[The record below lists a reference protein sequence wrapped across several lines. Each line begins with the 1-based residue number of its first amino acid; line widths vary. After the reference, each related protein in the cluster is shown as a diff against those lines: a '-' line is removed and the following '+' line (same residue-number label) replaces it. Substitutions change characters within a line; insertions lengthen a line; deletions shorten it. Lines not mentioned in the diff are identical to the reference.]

1 VKKCFLSLFVLI
13 IFWSGCNSQPWAKAD
28 NLRIKYLLQGRYDSS
43 LYFADEAAAQM
54 RGTIGEN
61 NIQYAGMLNNLV
73 IPQFYLGDYTK
84 ARYYILKE
92 LQLRESLKATDD
104 TIYLNS
110 LEEASLISRSAG
122 IYEEALTL
130 IKKAEKK
137 SLKIYGPLSPQYANI
152 LVSYA
157 GVYHDFGCSVN
168 DMIYINQEEE
178 YLKRAELIYQ
188 RYGEK
193 SKYEAMIDKSDQAA
207 YNNNIGNL
215 PLAESLMQEV
225 IAFCKKEYG
234 PASSGYASALNNLA
248 VLYYNTGNYKLAEK
262 FFVEAVDIFTKSP
275 EAEKIQTGICINNL
289 GALYHDM
296 GNYKIASKLISDAQ
310 KIFLKDSQEDNPS
323 YAVVLNNLAS
333 VNLSEEYFAT
343 AENKNR
349 ERLLTSGGILFKADS
364 VFRINCQ
371 KPHPFFQTITTNLA
385 IWYNMIGDKKNSSKL
400 INDMSFDSN
409 LSLKVVAMMKKM
421 SISGSIP
428 TGAGKKAHYG
438 PEPVI
443 IPVSINL
450 IDQVSAANA
459 NNATDADAV
468 TKALLRMIMG
478 KATNMKKAVGQYHPA
493 YAALLKSLIV
503 AYASFDDVSSE
514 EQLTLEYM
522 DVVNHKILQDFSFL
536 SESEKELYY
545 ETRLPDMYSFIA
557 YTLTRKRKNPS
568 ITCNA
573 YNNILLNKG
582 LMLKS
587 STAMRLAILN
597 SNNPELLKEYDQWIG
612 LQKEISVL
620 YATPV
625 EKRTKDV
632 SLLENQAN
640 ALERSLVSSSQDFGD
655 FRKGLQITWKDV
667 RNSLK
672 PDEAAIEFTDY
683 KTREK
688 DGGDAVIYCALI
700 VRSNSEYPEMIK
712 LFNEEQLKAIISNS
726 TVNNISSVN
735 DIYGTT
741 NKIDDRLYNLIWKPI
756 EAYLTG
762 VKNVY
767 LSPSGLLYKISFP
780 AISNGRN
787 TYLCDKYEIQVK
799 GSTGNNAG
807 QNLFSPGRNPSAL
820 VFGGIQYSRNNS
832 DVQVWNYLEGTK
844 TEGDAINSI
853 LKKGNMDVN
862 YLAGNNATE
871 TFFKQNAPKYNVLH
885 LATHG
890 FSFAD
895 PNEVRFEE
903 KKQNVEYGQ
912 VTFRGARGGFG
923 VNSFV
928 NSENPLMRSGLV
940 LAGGNDVWVKTEKG
954 GTDDGVLTAQEVT
967 QIDMRKNDLVVL
979 SACETGLGDIK
990 GSEGVYGLQRALKM
1004 AGVKYII
1011 MSLWQIPD
1019 RETVEFMSAFYTN
1032 LLKDKEIKKAFY
1044 GAQKAMRAKYDPYFW
1059 GAFVLME

>member
-1 VKKCFLSLFVLI
+1 L
-13 IFWSGCNSQPWAKAD
+13 KAD
-28 NLRIKYLLQGRYDSS
+28 NLRIKYLLQERYDSALS
-43 LYFADEAAAQM
+43 FADEAAAQM
-54 RGTIGEN
+54 RGAIGEN

-73 IPQFYLGDYTK
+73 VPQFYLGDYTK

-92 LQLRESLKATDD
+92 LQLRESLKATED
-104 TIYLNS
+104 TIYLNC

-122 IYEEALTL
+122 IYEEALAL

-137 SLKIYGPLSPQYANI
+137 SLKIYGSLSPQYANTLI
-152 LVSYA
+152 SYA

-178 YLKRAELIYQ
+178 YLKKAELIYLKN
-188 RYGEK
+188 GEK
-193 SKYEAMIDKSDQAA
+193 SKYEAIIDKSDQAA
-207 YNNNIGNL
+207 FNNNTGNL
-215 PLAESLMQEV
+215 PLAESLMKEV
-225 IAFCKKEYG
+225 IAFCKKEFG
-234 PASSGYASALNNLA
+234 PASTTYAGVLNNLA

-262 FFVEAVDIFTKSP
+262 FFVEAVDIYSKSP

-296 GNYKIASKLISDAQ
+296 GNYKIALKLITDAQ

-323 YAVVLNNLAS
+323 YSVVLNNIAA
-333 VNLSEEYFAT
+333 VNLSEEYFAS

-349 ERLLTSGGILFKADS
+349 ERLLTSGMLLFKADS

-385 IWYNMIGDKKNSSKL
+385 IWYNIIGDKKKSSKL
-400 INDMSFDSN
+400 LNDMAFDSN

-421 SISGSIP
+421 STSGYIP
-428 TGAGKKAHYG
+428 IGAGKKAHYG

-450 IDQVSAANA
+450 IDQVSASNA
-459 NNATDADAV
+459 NNAVDADAV

-478 KATNMKKAVGQYHPA
+478 KATNMKKAVGPYHPA

-514 EQLTLEYM
+514 EELTLEYM
-522 DVVNHKILQDFSFL
+522 DVINHKTLQDFSFL

-545 ETRLPDMYSFIA
+545 ETRLPDMYSFTSYA
-557 YTLTRKRKNPS
+557 LTRKRKNPA

-597 SNNPELLKEYDQWIG
+597 SNSPELLKEYDEWIS

-632 SLLENQAN
+632 SVLENQAN
-640 ALERSLVSSSQDFGD
+640 GLERSLVSSSQDFGD

-683 KTREK
+683 KVREK

-726 TVNNISSVN
+726 TLNNISSVN
-735 DIYGTT
+735 DIYGTV
-741 NKIDDRLYNLIWKPI
+741 NKNDDRLYNLIWKPI
-756 EAYLTG
+756 EVYLTG

-787 TYLCDKYEIQVK
+787 TYLCDKYQIEVK
-799 GSTGNNAG
+799 ESTGNSAG
-807 QNLFSPGRNPSAL
+807 QNLSSLDNLSAM
-820 VFGGIQYSRNNS
+820 VFGGIQYGQNNS
-832 DVQVWNYLEGTK
+832 ESQVWGYLKGTK
-844 TEGDAINSI
+844 DEGDAVRSI
-853 LKKGNMDVN
+853 LEKGHINVS
-862 YLAGNNATE
+862 YLTDNSATE
-871 TFFKQNAPKYNVLH
+871 TYFKLNAQKYNILH
-885 LATHG
+885 IATHG
-890 FSFAD
+890 FFFAD
-895 PNEVRFEE
+895 PNTVRFDE
-903 KKQNVEYGQ
+903 KKKDVEFGEIA
-912 VTFRGARGGFG
+912 FRGATRGFG

-928 NSENPLMRSGLV
+928 NNENPLMRSGLV
-940 LAGGNDVWVKTEKG
+940 LAGANDVWVKPDKG
-954 GTDDGVLTAQEVT
+954 EADDGVLTAQEVT
-967 QIDMRKNDLVVL
+967 QIDMRKNNLVVL

-990 GSEGVYGLQRALKM
+990 GSEGVYGLQRSLKM

-1019 RETVEFMSAFYTN
+1019 KETVEFMGTFYNN
-1032 LLKDKEIKKAFY
+1032 LLKVKDIRAAFLETQKE
-1044 GAQKAMRAKYDPYFW
+1044 MRAKYDPYYW
-1059 GAFVLME
+1059 AAFVLME